1 VCFQTYKRV
10 LFSSI
15 LSLVQLGLNAD
26 SFRAPALEWVKTV
39 SGSGAS
45 SVAAVATDAHGN
57 LYIAGS
63 TTSLD
68 LPAVAAAQPH
78 PGASPVVRINA
89 SSGTS
94 QKLYAPDLA
103 SASSIAVA
111 AEHPQTTY
119 ATSSV
124 SLLRS
129 TDGGNTWKRVPGLPA
144 GTNLYSV
151 AVDPTDSNILYAA
164 TSPLGAFK
172 STDAGATWT
181 AINNGIPI
189 SSIDGASI
197 YGFSETLPS
206 IDVSQIWVDPRSPSV
221 LFANLGPAALMRSTD
236 AGANWAV
243 VSLSSYQAN
252 GIVFDPF
259 TKGTIYTSG
268 PHYFYKSIDEGLT
281 WTPLAPFPDQ
291 SGPIVIAVD
300 PFHKGTLYGG
310 SRTGLFQSNDS
321 GESWTLRI
329 KAATGLIVSDPNH
342 AVMYANAV
350 GLGIIESTDGFQTYS
365 TISSPTGT
373 VMDLEVAGAFVFVLS
388 SPTTDVFITK
398 LDPNGNIVY
407 STYFG
412 GALSDTAVGIAVG
425 NDGSAYVTGT
435 TNSPDFPVTKGA
447 FQTGFP
453 PPPVDISLPGSNFI
467 LKLNPDGSLAWST
480 YFTAWL
486 PNSLLP
492 NSTVL
497 AIAVDA
503 GGNPYIS
510 GETTGGLPSTPGV
523 YEMNFSSGVFCGFMC
538 QPGFSAAFLTKFNAQ
553 GSALEFSTYISH
565 SLKNLI
571 ESAQSIALAPNGDV
585 YLADTLSG
593 TVYVMNATGSAL
605 LYHNTIQPVS
615 INSIALDKS
624 GNVFVTGATFGPF
637 VTTPGAFQRFPG
649 FYGGN
654 DAYVVKFNSTL
665 SNVLAA
671 TLFGGEGTDDG
682 QSVAIDPSG
691 NVIVGGYN
699 QEKALPLRAP
709 FQASFAASSG
719 FVAAFDS
726 DLSQLLFST
735 YLGDTRYFAV
745 QGAVPDNN
753 GNVLIAGTS
762 QTASLSNQ
770 NVNSTVIA
778 NKIALPPAPAV
789 RLDSVLNYA
798 SKRGDALSPGETIT
812 ALGSGF
818 GPNAKLLLDGQPLS
832 AISTSPTS
840 IIAVVPADGKTSGA
854 FEAKVSS
861 NGVSS
866 NTVDLPAAGASPGI
880 YSVDNSGFGQGYIL
894 NADGTRNS
902 QSNPAAQGSGVTIL
916 ATGVGPFSLAG
927 PFAVTDQTVAVF
939 IDEHYANGIAAAIK
953 QVPGLPGEVYAIGVY
968 VPDLG
973 KLTNPSNPN
982 VTMFVGPA
990 ESQIVILWV
999 K

>member
-1 VCFQTYKRV
+1 
-10 LFSSI
+10 
-15 LSLVQLGLNAD
+15 
-26 SFRAPALEWVKTV
+26 V

-103 SASSIAVA
+103 SASSIAVD

-119 ATSSV
+119 ATSSAG
-124 SLLRS
+124 LLRS

-144 GTNLYSV
+144 GTNLNSV
-151 AVDPTDSNILYAA
+151 TVDPTDSNILYAA

-172 STDAGATWT
+172 SADAGATWA
-181 AINNGIPI
+181 AINNGIPT
-189 SSIDGASI
+189 SSTYGVSI
-197 YGFSETLPS
+197 YGFAETLPS
-206 IDVSQIWVDPRSPSV
+206 IDVFQIWIDPRSPNV
-221 LFANLGPAALMRSTD
+221 LFAAIGPAALVRSTD
-236 AGANWAV
+236 AGASWAA
-243 VSLSSYQAN
+243 LSSFPGN

-259 TKGTIYTSG
+259 TKGTIYTAG
-268 PHYFYKSIDEGLT
+268 VLHFYKSIDEGLT
-281 WTPLAPFPDQ
+281 WTALAPLPDQ
-291 SGPIVIAVD
+291 SDPITIAVD
-300 PFHKGTLYGG
+300 PFHKNTLYG
-310 SRTGLFQSNDS
+310 SSETGLFQSSDS

-350 GLGIIESTDGFQTYS
+350 GLSIIESTDGFQTYS
-365 TISSPTGT
+365 IISSVTAT
-373 VMDLEVAGAFVFVLS
+373 VMDLEVAGPFVFVLS

-447 FQTGFP
+447 FQTGLP

-486 PNSLLP
+486 PNSLEP

-503 GGNPYIS
+503 SGNPYIS
-510 GETTGGLPSTPGV
+510 GETTGGLPATPGV

-699 QEKALPLRAP
+699 REKALPLRAP

-735 YLGDTRYFAV
+735 YLGDTRNFAV
-745 QGAVPDNN
+745 QGAVPDSN
-753 GNVLIAGTS
+753 GNVLIAGAS

-818 GPNAKLLLDGQPLS
+818 GPDAKLLLDGQPLS

-840 IIAVVPADGKTSGA
+840 IVAAMPAGGKTSGA
-854 FEAKVSS
+854 FEVSVSS

-866 NTVDLPAAGASPGI
+866 NTVNLPASSASPGI
-880 YSVDNSGFGQGYIL
+880 YSADNSGFGQGYIL